1 MSSTDQEQ
9 AKARRRRTEFKRNT
23 VRYDNKVDNG
33 DKVRRRK
40 SDLRRIVAQ
49 GDALT
54 RDAKPTY

>member
-49 GDALT
+49 GDVLT
-54 RDAKPTY
+54 RDAKPTN